1 MHDGLLGKFPDDGIS
16 DYLSC
21 GSKYFNLVGS
31 YGLFG
36 MVVWWCFIVNC
47 VKLSTHIKLYF
58 LMVYRN

>member
-36 MVVWWCFIVNC
+36 MVV
-47 VKLSTHIKLYF
+47 
-58 LMVYRN
+58 